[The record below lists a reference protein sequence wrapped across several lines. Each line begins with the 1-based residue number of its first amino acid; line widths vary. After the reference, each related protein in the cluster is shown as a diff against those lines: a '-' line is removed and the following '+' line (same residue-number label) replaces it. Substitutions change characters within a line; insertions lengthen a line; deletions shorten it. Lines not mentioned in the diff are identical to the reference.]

1 MHVSI
6 DHPAV
11 GQKEVQGL
19 AVVGQVAHPEVG
31 QSAGGGAAHIGDGD
45 QVQAAGGLDH
55 CYGDRGVVLEGQGLL
70 QVDVAVLAR
79 HGDGPVSGSHPAV
92 RGDCGELQRANRQR
106 AADEDAEGG
115 IGAGRVEKADAAPT
129 GPAGDHA
136 DAASWGHGTALSR
149 IWERDHRSTPD
160 IGRHRTALSGVRQG
174 DHRGLAAGGTGLGG
188 VGGEGFGREAVEG
201 FHMKSRTS
209 SAFLLSV
216 WAALSYSG
224 DGRGVTGVT
233 APFFR
238 ERGGEAGRKEHRP
251 DLEGK
256 DTRRGAEK
264 RKPAAAYGQ
273 PPVFHIAGSE
283 DWR

>member
-1 MHVSI
+1 M
-6 DHPAV
+6 
-11 GQKEVQGL
+11 
-19 AVVGQVAHPEVG
+19 
-31 QSAGGGAAHIGDGD
+31 
-45 QVQAAGGLDH
+45 
-55 CYGDRGVVLEGQGLL
+55 LL
-70 QVDVAVLAR
+70 QR
-79 HGDGPVSGSHPAV
+79 
-92 RGDCGELQRANRQR
+92 
-106 AADEDAEGG
+106 
-115 IGAGRVEKADAAPT
+115 

-160 IGRHRTALSGVRQG
+160 VGRHRTALSGVRQG

-256 DTRRGAEK
+256 DTRRGAK
-264 RKPAAAYGQ
+264 SGNRRLPMGSRRFFTSRGRRTGADPGPGTACPGPGRPCCSSSAGPAFG
-273 PPVFHIAGSE
+273 PAGCS
-283 DWR
+283 

>member
-1 MHVSI
+1 MR
-6 DHPAV
+6 
-11 GQKEVQGL
+11 K
-19 AVVGQVAHPEVG
+19 
-31 QSAGGGAAHIGDGD
+31 
-45 QVQAAGGLDH
+45 
-55 CYGDRGVVLEGQGLL
+55 RMLL
-70 QVDVAVLAR
+70 Q
-79 HGDGPVSGSHPAV
+79 
-92 RGDCGELQRANRQR
+92 Q
-106 AADEDAEGG
+106 
-115 IGAGRVEKADAAPT
+115 

-160 IGRHRTALSGVRQG
+160 IRAPQDRPL
-174 DHRGLAAGGTGLGG
+174 RGQAGGSQGSGRWRHGTGRRRGRRVRKRSSGRIPYEEPNKLGFPPFGLGC
-188 VGGEGFGREAVEG
+188 
-201 FHMKSRTS
+201 
-209 SAFLLSV
+209 
-216 WAALSYSG
+216 LSYSG

>member
-1 MHVSI
+1 MNSRERT
-6 DHPAV
+6 A
-11 GQKEVQGL
+11 K
-19 AVVGQVAHPEVG
+19 
-31 QSAGGGAAHIGDGD
+31 
-45 QVQAAGGLDH
+45 
-55 CYGDRGVVLEGQGLL
+55 
-70 QVDVAVLAR
+70 
-79 HGDGPVSGSHPAV
+79 
-92 RGDCGELQRANRQR
+92 R

-136 DAASWGHGTALSR
+136 DAASWGHGDRPL
-149 IWERDHRSTPD
+149 PD
-160 IGRHRTALSGVRQG
+160 LGEGSPEYPRYRRHRTALSGVRQG

-264 RKPAAAYGQ
+264 RETGGCLWAAAGFSHRGVGGLALIRSRHCVPWAWAPLLFFFCRACFWSCWLFLGIKSHLSSSIAWEKRSIPEKQ
-273 PPVFHIAGSE
+273 PNCKKTQKDFRYSS
-283 DWR
+283 